1 MNVSDDA
8 VIANDKEA
16 PLSGL
21 RIIDLSRV
29 LSGPASTMLLSD
41 QGADVIKIE
50 PPQGDI
56 TRRMGVGENGMTSGF
71 LNINRGKR
79 SLALDLKS
87 KEGLE
92 IVKKLLV
99 EADVFVQNFRPGA
112 IEALGLSENEV
123 RQISPE
129 IIYVSISGFGRGGPY
144 SDKRVYDPV
153 IQALSGITDI
163 QAESST
169 GRPQMIRTVIPD
181 KTTALTTAQAITAA
195 LYFREKTGR
204 GKRIDVAMLDAMI
217 AYIWPE
223 GMINL
228 TLVDKKRDLRVGQIA
243 QDLIFA
249 TSDGYITAGA
259 MSDDEW
265 MGMCKALDKPEWKT
279 DPRFK
284 DTAARFIN
292 ARERLSGTAEIIRKA
307 STEYWLK
314 RLEVNGV
321 PCAPVLTRAEMLDNE
336 QVVHNKI
343 VQEYDHPEIGRVRG
357 VRPAAQFDGYVNNPA
372 PLAPLLGEHNKEIL
386 LSVGY
391 TEEQIEELYDGRILV
406 DSKRK

>member
-1 MNVSDDA
+1 M
-8 VIANDKEA
+8 
-16 PLSGL
+16 
-21 RIIDLSRV
+21 
-29 LSGPASTMLLSD
+29 
-41 QGADVIKIE
+41 
-50 PPQGDI
+50 
-56 TRRMGVGENGMTSGF
+56 
-71 LNINRGKR
+71 
-79 SLALDLKS
+79 
-87 KEGLE
+87 
-92 IVKKLLV
+92 V
-99 EADVFVQNFRPGA
+99 EADLTPIR
-112 IEALGLSENEV
+112 
-123 RQISPE
+123 
-129 IIYVSISGFGRGGPY
+129 
-144 SDKRVYDPV
+144 RVYDPV

>member
-1 MNVSDDA
+1 MISL
-8 VIANDKEA
+8 EEWE
-16 PLSGL
+16 L
-21 RIIDLSRV
+21 
-29 LSGPASTMLLSD
+29 
-41 QGADVIKIE
+41 
-50 PPQGDI
+50 
-56 TRRMGVGENGMTSGF
+56 GENGMTSGF

-87 KEGLE
+87 EEGLE

-195 LYFREKTGR
+195 LYFREKTGK
-204 GKRIDVAMLDAMI
+204 GKRIDVAMLDSMI

-228 TLVDKKRDLRVGQIA
+228 TLVDKKRFKGWSNCSRFNLRYQ
-243 QDLIFA
+243 
-249 TSDGYITAGA
+249 
-259 MSDDEW
+259 
-265 MGMCKALDKPEWKT
+265 
-279 DPRFK
+279 
-284 DTAARFIN
+284 
-292 ARERLSGTAEIIRKA
+292 
-307 STEYWLK
+307 
-314 RLEVNGV
+314 
-321 PCAPVLTRAEMLDNE
+321 
-336 QVVHNKI
+336 
-343 VQEYDHPEIGRVRG
+343 
-357 VRPAAQFDGYVNNPA
+357 
-372 PLAPLLGEHNKEIL
+372 
-386 LSVGY
+386 
-391 TEEQIEELYDGRILV
+391 
-406 DSKRK
+406 